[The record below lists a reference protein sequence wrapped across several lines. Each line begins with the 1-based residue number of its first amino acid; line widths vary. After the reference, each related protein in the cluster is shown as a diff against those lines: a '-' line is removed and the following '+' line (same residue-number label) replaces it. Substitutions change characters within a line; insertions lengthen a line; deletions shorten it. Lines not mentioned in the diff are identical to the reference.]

1 MATLSH
7 LHRVSRRR
15 ARLAAWAEVFKWGRC
30 LPAALSAGFGAI
42 LIRPVADA
50 TLVTATS
57 GVLLLALG
65 CAGLNSVQE
74 SRADGLLS
82 RTRHRPLVTGQLSR
96 ARVLLLSVVSL
107 VAGLAL
113 LASSHHAPHWLP
125 SVLGFG
131 ACLLY
136 NGVYT
141 PLKTVTVLALFPGG
155 LAGGLPPLIGW
166 TFSGG
171 QLDEPWAWMLLA
183 LFFLWQ
189 IPHYCL
195 IVLHHRQDYRT
206 VPYPSLIRQFPETT
220 LKQITLLWVIA
231 FMVVVLTLA
240 GNPRLLM
247 PEPRWILASAAILLT
262 ALMGCRLV
270 GGWQTNNYRQTL
282 CLFNGTFF
290 TTMAVVSCWQIM
302 AHLIGVC
309 V

>member
-1 MATLSH
+1 MAILLH
-7 LHRVSRRR
+7 LQGVAKRR

-42 LIRPVADA
+42 LIRPVADTILA
-50 TLVTATS
+50 VAFI

-74 SRADGLLS
+74 SKTDGFFS
-82 RTRHRPLVTGQLSR
+82 RTRRRPLVTGQLSR
-96 ARVLLLSVVSL
+96 PRVLVLSVASL
-107 VAGLAL
+107 AAGLVL
-113 LASSHHAPHWLP
+113 LATGHHAPYWLP
-125 SVLGFG
+125 AVLGFG

-141 PLKTVTVLALFPGG
+141 PLKPVTVLALFPGG

-166 TFSGG
+166 TYSGG
-171 QLDEPWAWMLLA
+171 QLDDPRAWMLVA

-195 IVLHHRQDYRT
+195 IVLLYRQDYRT
-206 VPYPSLIRQFPETT
+206 VPYPSLIRLFPETR
-220 LKQITLLWVIA
+220 LKGITLLWVIA
-231 FMVVVLTLA
+231 FMVVVLILI
-240 GNPRLLM
+240 GDPRLLM
-247 PEPRWILASAAILLT
+247 PGPRWILASMAILLT
-262 ALMGCRLV
+262 ALLGFRLF
-270 GGWQTNNYRQTL
+270 GDWQTNNYRQLL

-290 TTMAVVSCWQIM
+290 MAMAVMSGWQIM
-302 AHLIGVC
+302 AHYFGVC